1 MVAGDAEEDRAHV
14 TKGGKRSQAILHT
27 SLQPWNGMR
36 DRAAQTQ
43 LVARGLLKTLSTHEV
58 AGHE

>member
-36 DRAAQTQ
+36 LGSPNT
-43 LVARGLLKTLSTHEV
+43 
-58 AGHE
+58 AGG